1 MSHLTSTAA
10 RVAIVT
16 VNTRTELSGDRTVH
30 LTEHWNGTY
39 VDARVH
45 VARYVARNGLTR
57 VGYSDTEHLFRD
69 GEHVGRY
76 TITRS

>member
-1 MSHLTSTAA
+1 MSHLTSTKA
-10 RVAIVT
+10 RVEIVT
-16 VNTRTELSGDRTVH
+16 VNNDGNRTVH

-45 VARYVARNGLTR
+45 VARYIANNRLTR
-57 VGYSDTEHLFRD
+57 GSYSDAEKLYRD
-69 GEHVGRY
+69 GVLIGNY

>member
-1 MSHLTSTAA
+1 MSHLTSTKA

-16 VNTRTELSGDRTVH
+16 VRKEGARTVH

-39 VDARVH
+39 VDARVY
-45 VARYVARNGLTR
+45 VARYIADNGLHR
-57 VGYSDTEHLFRD
+57 VTYGD
-69 GEHVGRY
+69 GACLLLDGTVIGHY

>member
-1 MSHLTSTAA
+1 MSHLTSTKA

-16 VNTRTELSGDRTVH
+16 VRNDGNRTVH
-30 LTEHWNGTY
+30 LTEQWNGTY

-45 VARYVARNGLTR
+45 VARYLVNNGLTR
-57 VGYSDTEHLFRD
+57 DAYGDAEKLYRD
-69 GEHVGRY
+69 GVPIGHY

>member
-16 VNTRTELSGDRTVH
+16 VRKDGARTVH

-45 VARYVARNGLTR
+45 VARYIASNSLTR

>member
-1 MSHLTSTAA
+1 MSHLTSTKA

-16 VNTRTELSGDRTVH
+16 VRDDGVRTVL
-30 LTEHWNGTY
+30 LTEHWAGTY

-45 VARYVARNGLTR
+45 IARYIASNGLTR
-57 VGYSDTEHLFRD
+57 DAFGDAEKLYHNGVQIGH
-69 GEHVGRY
+69 Y